1 MNSESAPS
9 LPSNLEDLL
18 ADYLRAVSAP
28 KGARAA
34 AEPPGMPSPEEAVQ
48 AMLRLSGALPYSFP
62 TGGVAPLSQSEEGR
76 RLLELPPT
84 DKARVALA
92 AYARWS
98 LETGWKSPLE
108 RVITELFRSKLDLD
122 LEQALDLVASSHRLA
137 EGSYRHERI
146 ASVMGTLKRF
156 VETQGLVPVLKA
168 GIVDVRDTLHRRH
181 ADSHLAGR
189 KIVKSLNEILALEKA
204 NADGPTFEPMADVWA
219 PRLKAKLAAL
229 PAQERAQLMQ
239 LLHLAAKGGGNAK
252 PSKSWLKQAVLALE
266 SVQPEVMGALLLDV
280 VALYDSDRRHARTRA
295 DLYLSLENQ
304 SVLRGLLWLAAMA
317 SPKVTGRRLEELA
330 RTYLTWVGT
339 DYNSL
344 VLGNAAIHAF
354 SLMRGSE
361 GVAGLMRLRRQLKR
375 PGEAKAIEKALA
387 AIAADSGTTAEDL
400 EELGLPDFGF
410 DADGKRTIELGPKV
424 VGLSITPLSK
434 LVSVKPDGEL
444 DQSADADLKALSAEV
459 ADTLEA
465 VRLRLERLYLTDRTL
480 PLSLWRERYLE
491 HPLVSAFAQQL
502 IWSFE
507 SAGESYTAIP
517 SLSGLHDVAGEPLPL
532 ENDSVRVKLW
542 HPMHSEPGE
551 VLAWRRRLIDLNRTQ
566 PFKQAHREIY
576 VLTDAERETAFYSNR
591 FAGQILAQKI
601 FRALTRGRGWK
612 APLQGKWDSGSQ
624 DPISKE
630 LPAHGLRFEFSIEPI
645 EASANERWQYDF
657 LSTNAVRFTRALGIV
672 TRQHSIGN
680 FTFERRGPAFDR
692 VRLDEVSPVVFSE
705 MMRDVDLFVGV
716 AGIGNDPLWA
726 DRHGHQFA
734 DYWQEAASSALMES
748 GKARRSVLGE
758 LLPSLSIAS
767 RCHLEDRHLVVQG
780 NLRTYRI
787 HLGSANIQ
795 MEPTGQF
802 LCIVPDKARLGS
814 DVYLPFEG
822 DGTLSVILSK
832 AFMLAADDR
841 IKDRSIRSQ
850 IDRAG

>member
-1 MNSESAPS
+1 MNSESAPAPS
-9 LPSNLEDLL
+9 LPSNLEQLL
-18 ADYLRAVSAP
+18 AGYLRAVSAP

-34 AEPPGMPSPEEAVQ
+34 GEPPVMPSPEEAAQ
-48 AMLRLSGALPYSFP
+48 AMLRLSGILSYSFP

-76 RLLELPPT
+76 RLLELPPA

-98 LETGWKSPLE
+98 HETGWKSPLE

-122 LEQALDLVASSHRLA
+122 LEQALDLVASSRRLG
-137 EGSYRHERI
+137 EGIYRHERI
-146 ASVMGTLKRF
+146 ASVVGTLKRY
-156 VETQGLVPVLKA
+156 VETQGLAPVLKTA
-168 GIVDVRDTLHRRH
+168 IVDVRDTLCNRH

-204 NADGPTFEPMADVWA
+204 NADGPAFEPMADVWA
-219 PRLKAKLAAL
+219 PRLKEKLAAL
-229 PAQERAQLMQ
+229 PTGERGQLMQ

-252 PSKSWLKQAVLALE
+252 PSKSWLKQADLALE
-266 SVQPEVMGALLLDV
+266 SVQPEIMGALLLDL

-304 SVLRGLLWLAAMA
+304 NALRGLLWLAAMA
-317 SPKVTGRRLEELA
+317 SPKATGRRLEELA

-354 SLMRGSE
+354 SLMHGNE

-375 PGEAKAIEKALA
+375 PGEAKAIERALA
-387 AIAADSGTTAEDL
+387 ALAADSGTTADDL

-410 DADGKRTIELGPKV
+410 DADGKRTLEIGPKV

-434 LVSVKPDGEL
+434 LVSAWRDGEP
-444 DQSADADLKALSAEV
+444 DQGADAELKALSAEV

-480 PLSLWRERYLE
+480 PLSLWRERYLQ

-507 SAGESYTAIP
+507 SAGESHTAIP
-517 SLSGLHDVAGEPLPL
+517 SHSELLDVTGTPLAL
-532 ENDSVRVKLW
+532 EDDSVRVKLW
-542 HPMHSEPGE
+542 HPMHAEPRE

-576 VLTDAERETAFYSNR
+576 VLTDAERETALYSNR

-601 FRALTRGRGWK
+601 FRALTRARGWK

-630 LPAHGLRFEFSIEPI
+630 C
-645 EASANERWQYDF
+645 
-657 LSTNAVRFTRALGIV
+657 
-672 TRQHSIGN
+672 
-680 FTFERRGPAFDR
+680 RRTGF
-692 VRLDEVSPVVFSE
+692 
-705 MMRDVDLFVGV
+705 
-716 AGIGNDPLWA
+716 
-726 DRHGHQFA
+726 
-734 DYWQEAASSALMES
+734 ASSFPSNRLKRQRTSAGNTTFSRRTPCGSLARS
-748 GKARRSVLGE
+748 GS
-758 LLPSLSIAS
+758 
-767 RCHLEDRHLVVQG
+767 
-780 NLRTYRI
+780 
-787 HLGSANIQ
+787 
-795 MEPTGQF
+795 
-802 LCIVPDKARLGS
+802 
-814 DVYLPFEG
+814 
-822 DGTLSVILSK
+822 
-832 AFMLAADDR
+832 
-841 IKDRSIRSQ
+841 
-850 IDRAG
+850 